1 MEYHTLF
8 ALGTCSLKNRGLVY
22 AFSPGN
28 TLQEYVAAV
37 RDTRHDTKAVWA
49 LERIELVVLID
60 PELLYY
66 FGGSLL

>member
-1 MEYHTLF
+1 M
-8 ALGTCSLKNRGLVY
+8 Y

-49 LERIELVVLID
+49 LERIELAVLID